1 MSFLFLIFN
10 LESNLFRR
18 MGLFQLLCI
27 MFICL
32 FQIFICACQH
42 QLDTVQLV
50 DLTCTGVIVNRNHV
64 GHGVLLAQLLDDTL
78 ANNMVRQTTEGLCAD
93 DIRHTAV
100 NQFNHF
106 RCQEPTLARL
116 VAEGNNLFRL
126 LAKASDTIR

>member
-50 DLTCTGVIVNRNHV
+50 DLTCTGVIIDRNDISKRITSSY
-64 GHGVLLAQLLDDTL
+64 LLDNALTYHV
-78 ANNMVRQTTEGLCAD
+78 VRQAAEGLCAD
-93 DIRHTAV
+93 DIRHTAM

>member
-50 DLTCTGVIVNRNHV
+50 DLTCTGIIVNRNHV

-78 ANNMVRQTTEGLCAD
+78 ANNMVRQTT
-93 DIRHTAV
+93 
-100 NQFNHF
+100 
-106 RCQEPTLARL
+106 
-116 VAEGNNLFRL
+116 
-126 LAKASDTIR
+126 SS